1 MTRLRYILA
10 IVVTLML
17 TLPAIDAQ
25 TFAPA
30 AQAQVVVVKGNN
42 VNLRQ
47 GPGITYK
54 SLGKVNKG
62 IRLPY
67 NYSTEDWLCVTYK
80 GQNLF
85 IRQDY
90 GQYLDEGDSKLSTS
104 KNEAATKYVKV
115 TGDGVRLRTG
125 PGQEFSIKAK
135 VNKNE
140 RLVYVSTCGE
150 WFCVKYKGQ
159 ELYISRDFANLE
171 R

>member
-10 IVVTLML
+10 IVVTLLL

-25 TFAPA
+25 NFAPA

-47 GPGITYK
+47 GPGLNY
-54 SLGKVNKG
+54 SVRGNVNKG
-62 IRLPY
+62 TVLPY
-67 NYSTEDWLCVTYK
+67 NYSVDGWFCVTYEA
-80 GQNLF
+80 QNLYL
-85 IRQDY
+85 RQDY
-90 GQYLDEGDSKLSTS
+90 GEYLDMGKSKPGTTQG
-104 KNEAATKYVKV
+104 EATATYVKV

-125 PGQEFSIKAK
+125 PGLEYEIKAK

-140 RLVYVSTCGE
+140 RLVYVSTHGE
-150 WFCVKYKGQ
+150 WFCVKYKGK
-159 ELYISRDFANLE
+159 ELYISRDFAKIE